1 MKDHSI
7 LLELTG
13 LNRKIIGG
21 FILLIIFIALAV
33 FIFPAQFQ
41 NLNAVRRQLAFQV
54 NLIKAR
60 EIKAARLLSIKEE
73 YNKLA
78 DGLKKAHN
86 MFFNNEEVS
95 VFLKGINGLVEHKT
109 NNNLLVVNF
118 LSEKPIESENPDDS
132 KGFIYTKKVINLVI
146 EGSFN
151 SIENLMKRFDNYGKL
166 LKIRNIK
173 LENAG
178 EKSKIRAEFELIIYL
193 LTEGDLE

>member
-1 MKDHSI
+1 MKNHSI
-7 LLELTG
+7 LLKVTG

-21 FILLIIFIALAV
+21 FILLIIFIALVV
-33 FIFPAQFQ
+33 FVFPAQFQ
-41 NLNAVRRQLAFQV
+41 NLNAVRKQLTFQV

-78 DGLKKAHN
+78 DGVKKAHN
-86 MFFNNEEVS
+86 MFFNNEEAS
-95 VFLKGINGLVEHKT
+95 VFLKGVNELVEHKT
-109 NNNLLVVNF
+109 NNNLLVVKP
-118 LSEKPIESENPDDS
+118 LSEEPIESENPDDS

-146 EGSFN
+146 EGSFS

-178 EKSKIRAEFELIIYL
+178 GKSKIRAEFELIIYL